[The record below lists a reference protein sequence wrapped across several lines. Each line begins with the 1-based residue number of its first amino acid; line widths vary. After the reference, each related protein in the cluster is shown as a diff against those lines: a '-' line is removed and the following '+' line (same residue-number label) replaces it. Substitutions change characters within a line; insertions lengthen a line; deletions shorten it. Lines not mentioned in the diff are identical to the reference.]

1 MSLSAANEPMADS
14 VASDDGQPIRFAF
27 GWPRRDGNEAGAV
40 RPRQYSPKV
49 RPKGNPI
56 SALHRIVGRAKRTCQ
71 AGRSSSWKRGI
82 DQAVR
87 KLTELTG
94 NAK

>member
-1 MSLSAANEPMADS
+1 MCRL
-14 VASDDGQPIRFAF
+14 ASDDGQPIRAAF
-27 GWPRRDGNEAGAV
+27 VWRDAMVRGGSA

-49 RPKGNPI
+49 RSKGNSI
-56 SALHRIVGRAKRTCQ
+56 SALTWIVGQAKQTCL